1 MAVAQNI
8 HLTHS
13 TVTNATPSPEMS
25 PRYSHVT
32 TDRVVSALAET
43 GWHYSSG
50 SARWTRNP
58 ERARF
63 AAHVLRF
70 WNPNLPKLRD
80 GHIEAVVINS
90 HDGTT
95 AFELGIG
102 AYRVACANGLV
113 IRSSTLG
120 AVRLIHSGLTIERV
134 MKASRRVIDAAPR
147 AAEVIER
154 WREKRLTPIEQV
166 ALAQR
171 CAKVR
176 WEDRL
181 RSIDVSDWLNPQR
194 AEDDSNDLWTS
205 FNRIQERVIR
215 GGAFVGL
222 ASSRPGEG
230 DRIARATR
238 VRGALRQVRL
248 NEAMWQ
254 VAEEFAA

>member
-1 MAVAQNI
+1 
-8 HLTHS
+8 
-13 TVTNATPSPEMS
+13 MS

-32 TDRVVSALAET
+32 TDSVVTALAAA
-43 GWHYSSG
+43 GWTYSSG
-50 SARWTRNP
+50 TARMTRKP

-70 WNPNLPKLRD
+70 RNPSIPKLRD
-80 GHIEAVVINS
+80 GLIEAVLINS
-90 HDGTT
+90 HDGST

-102 AYRVACANGLV
+102 AYRLACANGLV

-120 AVRLIHSGLTIERV
+120 AVRLIHSGLDIERV
-134 MKASRRVIDAAPR
+134 MEASRRVIDSAPK

-154 WREKRLTPIEQV
+154 WREKRLTVLEQI

-171 CAKVR
+171 CARVR
-176 WEDRL
+176 WGERL

-205 FNRIQERVIR
+205 FNRVQERVIR
-215 GGAFVGL
+215 GGAHVGL
-222 ASSRPGEG
+222 ASHRPGEK
-230 DRIARATR
+230 DRIARASG
-238 VRGALRQVRL
+238 VRGAIRQVRL
-248 NEAMWQ
+248 NEEMWQ